1 MVRHEES
8 RRVGNPGRLRSCATT
23 ASTTP
28 DGTARREGHDPALAD
43 FLDAGIVWTGSALPS
58 RTAVMAPLR
67 SRITSNELV
76 VGGGRRDVST

>member
-1 MVRHEES
+1 MKKAAGRETPAASEVAPRRH
-8 RRVGNPGRLRSCATT
+8 RLLPIVPPGARDTT
-23 ASTTP
+23 
-28 DGTARREGHDPALAD
+28 PALAD

-58 RTAVMAPLR
+58 RTTVMAQLR